1 MDNCFCVDSLSPN
14 SSHELGEYLY
24 IKLKDIFIEN
34 RPIIFLCIGTDRA
47 TGDSLGPLIGYK
59 LKNIE
64 RKNIYIY
71 GSLEYPVHS
80 INLAEVLNKI
90 KTSFINPFIIGIDA
104 SLGSVQNIGKVFIE
118 DSPLHPG
125 LALDK
130 DLPEVGEMNIKGV
143 VNISGNLDFMMLQ
156 NTRLF
161 VVMSLADCISNAIIY
176 FINNYFHI
184 FISNILIKTINIKMK
199 SFFLFFMSQN
209 LLFLF

>member
-1 MDNCFCVDSLSPN
+1 MDNCFCIDSLSPN

-59 LKNIE
+59 LKSIKK
-64 RKNIYIY
+64 KNIYIY

-80 INLAEVLNKI
+80 INLSEVLSKI
-90 KTSFINPFIIGIDA
+90 KSNFINPFIIGIDA
-104 SLGSVQNIGKVFIE
+104 SLGNVQNIGKVFVE

-125 LALDK
+125 LALEK
-130 DLPEVGEMNIKGV
+130 TLPEVGEMNIKGV

-161 VVMSLADCISNAIIY
+161 IVMSLADCISNAINH
-176 FINNYFHI
+176 FINKAFSNNTL
-184 FISNILIKTINIKMK
+184 ISYD
-199 SFFLFFMSQN
+199 
-209 LLFLF
+209 

>member
-1 MDNCFCVDSLSPN
+1 MDNYFSIDSLSPN
-14 SSHELGEYLY
+14 SYSELGEYLY
-24 IKLKDIFIEN
+24 IKLKDILEEN

-80 INLAEVLNKI
+80 VNLVSILNKI
-90 KTSFINPFIIGIDA
+90 NDNFINPFIIGVDA
-104 SLGSVQNIGKVFIE
+104 SLGNVQHIGKIFIE
-118 DSPLHPG
+118 DFPLHPG

-130 DLPEVGEMNIKGV
+130 DLPDVGEMNIKGV

-161 VVMSLADCISNAIIY
+161 VVMSLADCISDGIKY
-176 FINNYFHI
+176 FIN
-184 FISNILIKTINIKMK
+184 K
-199 SFFLFFMSQN
+199 SLSSKSS
-209 LLFLF
+209 LSLD

>member
-24 IKLKDIFIEN
+24 IKLKDIFMEN

-80 INLAEVLNKI
+80 INLSEVLSKI
-90 KTSFINPFIIGIDA
+90 KSNFINPFIIGIDA
-104 SLGSVQNIGKVFIE
+104 SLGNVQNIGKVFVE

-125 LALDK
+125 LALEK
-130 DLPEVGEMNIKGV
+130 TLPEGV

-161 VVMSLADCISNAIIY
+161 IVMSLADCISNAINH
-176 FINNYFHI
+176 FINKAFSNNTL
-184 FISNILIKTINIKMK
+184 ISYD
-199 SFFLFFMSQN
+199 
-209 LLFLF
+209 

>member
-1 MDNCFCVDSLSPN
+1 MDNYFCVDSLSPN

-34 RPIIFLCIGTDRA
+34 RPIIFLCIG
-47 TGDSLGPLIGYK
+47 YK

-80 INLAEVLNKI
+80 INLSEVLKKI
-90 KTSFINPFIIGIDA
+90 KSNFIDPFIIGIDA
-104 SLGSVQNIGKVFIE
+104 SLGNVQNIGKVFVE
-118 DSPLHPG
+118 DSPLRPG

-130 DLPEVGEMNIKGV
+130 DLPEVGEISIKGV

-161 VVMSLADCISNAIIY
+161 VVMSLADCISNAISY
-176 FINNYFHI
+176 FIRKALSNNTL
-184 FISNILIKTINIKMK
+184 IS
-199 SFFLFFMSQN
+199 FD
-209 LLFLF
+209 

>member
-1 MDNCFCVDSLSPN
+1 MNNCFYVDSLSPN

-24 IKLKDIFIEN
+24 MKLKDILIEN

-47 TGDSLGPLIGYK
+47 TGDSLGPIIGYK

-143 VNISGNLDFMMLQ
+143 VNISGNLEFMLLQ

-161 VVMSLADCISNAIIY
+161 VVMSLADSIAQGIEH
-176 FINNYFHI
+176 FV
-184 FISNILIKTINIKMK
+184 MK
-199 SFFLFFMSQN
+199 SSKLNSVEY
-209 LLFLF
+209 

>member
-1 MDNCFCVDSLSPN
+1 MNNCFSIDSLSPN
-14 SSHELGEYLY
+14 SHSELGDYLY
-24 IKLKDIFIEN
+24 IKLKDIFKEN

-47 TGDSLGPLIGYK
+47 TGDSLGPLVGYK

-80 INLAEVLNKI
+80 VNLVDILNKI
-90 KTSFINPFIIGIDA
+90 NSSFNNPFIIGVDA
-104 SLGSVQNIGKVFIE
+104 SLGSVQHIGKIFIE
-118 DSPLHPG
+118 DLPLHPG

-143 VNISGNLDFMMLQ
+143 VNISGSLDFMMLQ

-161 VVMSLADCISNAIIY
+161 VVMSLADCISNGIRH
-176 FINNYFHI
+176 FINKCL
-184 FISNILIKTINIKMK
+184 SNN
-199 SFFLFFMSQN
+199 SFASFD
-209 LLFLF
+209 

>member
-1 MDNCFCVDSLSPN
+1 MNNCFYVDSLSPN

-24 IKLKDIFIEN
+24 MKLKDILIEN

-47 TGDSLGPLIGYK
+47 TGDSLGPIIGYK

-176 FINNYFHI
+176 FIHVI
-184 FISNILIKTINIKMK
+184 FFLSKKHTKFFNIKK
-199 SFFLFFMSQN
+199 RGKCKNSLR
-209 LLFLF
+209 